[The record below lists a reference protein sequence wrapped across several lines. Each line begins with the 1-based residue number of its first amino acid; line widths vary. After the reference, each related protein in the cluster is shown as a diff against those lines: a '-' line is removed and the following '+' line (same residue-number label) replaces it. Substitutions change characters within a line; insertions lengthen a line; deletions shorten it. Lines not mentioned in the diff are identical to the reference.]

1 MQCAQL
7 DSPFEMNITDI
18 DFFLNLFYRT
28 NSDKLYVYVSDN
40 QYAERIFYLHVFV
53 KFYFYITKIKKDRM
67 FFFIYSKKKQ

>member
-40 QYAERIFYLHVFV
+40 QYAEQIFYLHVFV
-53 KFYFYITKIKKDRM
+53 TFYFYITKIKKDRM